1 MESSAED
8 RVRRI
13 QAIKQ
18 RIVAYMQK
26 RSELLALLQMLR
38 SQYNE
43 IVARV
48 KSLGVQEV
56 NELPAVLKAS
66 EDELD
71 ALIAEREATLDNAEA
86 LTSGL

>member
-48 KSLGVQEV
+48 KALGVQEV